1 MLNYLLEVNGPV
13 NVNGV
18 NYDTIQAAL
27 QDLQSKQFHGELA
40 IVLGKSTVAPQVAT
54 KPANTNVSKPE
65 EKIATVD
72 GTIYKIKVRQYMTKA
87 PSAGFDFHTKW
98 NNGVPVPMRVM
109 VGKKLQETR
118 GMVKMELWGQI
129 AEEET
134 QICMK
139 CGRTLT
145 NPVSR
150 FFGIGPECG
159 GHNYVHPFE
168 TDEELRAAVK
178 QQNEKLNEIKWT
190 GWLIRSSIEEEE
202 VLRNV

>member
-1 MLNYLLEVNGPV
+1 MLNYLLGVNGPV
-13 NVNGV
+13 TVNGV
-18 NYDTIQAAL
+18 NYDTVQAAL

-40 IVLGKSTVAPQVAT
+40 IVLGKSTATPQTAA
-54 KPANTNVSKPE
+54 KPANTNTQAPA
-65 EKIATVD
+65 EKIATAD
-72 GTIYKIKVRQYMTKA
+72 GTIYKIKVRQYMTKV
-87 PSAGFDFHTKW
+87 PSAGFDFHMKW

-109 VGKKLQETR
+109 VGRKLQETR

-129 AEEET
+129 TEEET